1 MLISH
6 HHSQH
11 HRRNSSVTS
20 LSASAA
26 KYPEK
31 IERLQAFDKW
41 RHLQTDL
48 NPGLMITTIY
58 VHLSH
63 RTSGHFVIE
72 CCSPSG
78 HWMVEKSLKDLR
90 MFQKNLD
97 LAFPV
102 EAGATGKPRILPK
115 LLFPKCPKW
124 LLLKKEIFGWYRYQ
138 IEKFMRLVLEC
149 SLLIAKSRLV
159 EEFLESGLLNTEEEM
174 EELSGKKMSIG
185 TPMSVKNV
193 LRCELGQVNLFES
206 GESIVTVLYN
216 NEVFPLVNKRSLA
229 ELEQTFSFLIGDEL
243 QFYAVDKGEKV
254 LLNNDNF
261 HAFCGSNNNQLLYL
275 EVLHE

>member
-1 MLISH
+1 MLEFN
-6 HHSQH
+6 HHSHH

-41 RHLQTDL
+41 RNLQTDL
-48 NPGLMITTIY
+48 NPGLMITAIY

-63 RTSGHFVIE
+63 LKSGHFVIE

-78 HWMVEKSLKDLR
+78 HWMIEKSLKDLR
-90 MFQKNLD
+90 VFQKNLD

-102 EAGATGKPRILPK
+102 EAGVTGKPRILPK

-124 LLLKKEIFGWYRYQ
+124 LLLKKEIFGWYRYR

-159 EEFLESGLLNTEEEM
+159 EEFLESGLLNSEEEM
-174 EELSGKKMSIG
+174 EELSGKKMRIG
-185 TPMSVKNV
+185 TPMSDKSV
-193 LRCELGQVNLFES
+193 LRCELGQCSVFDSEDNV
-206 GESIVTVLYN
+206 VTVLYN
-216 NEVFPLVNKRSLA
+216 DEVFPLVNKRSLE

-243 QFYAVDKGEKV
+243 QFYAIDKEGRV
-254 LLNNDNF
+254 FLNSDNF
-261 HAFCGSNNNQLLYL
+261 HAYCGSNNNQLLYL
-275 EVLHE
+275 EILHE